1 MSTKARDP
9 NRDRSRKTM
18 LAIDEFGYVTQVE
31 ALARLAAMICKVA
44 RKYGIGLIAKGYEE
58 AVPGIVDL
66 LAAVA
71 LQSPSNDQVVSIE
84 QHPPATI
91 AELRS
96 DLGGAHDICEHD
108 RGKQMIASGSQH
120 VAECLPRKP

>member
-1 MSTKARDP
+1 LSDVQPGTDVDP
-9 NRDRSRKTM
+9 ELLDRIGDLTCAS
-18 LAIDEFGYVTQVE
+18 D
-31 ALARLAAMICKVA
+31 
-44 RKYGIGLIAKGYEE
+44 GIGLIAERYEE

-71 LQSPSNDQVVSIE
+71 LQSPSNDQVVLIK

-108 RGKQMIASGSQH
+108 RGK
-120 VAECLPRKP
+120 